1 MQSMVCGKCGGSWTE
16 PDMLSDELR
25 RAVAATVRTGNMIQ
39 AIKQLREV
47 APLSLGNAKDV
58 VVHITRTPERCH
70 RCKQPLEG
78 APVSHCIHCRA
89 VNYDW

>member
-1 MQSMVCGKCGGSWTE
+1 MQSMTCGQCGGSWTE
-16 PDMLSDELR
+16 PDMLTDEQR
-25 RAVAATVRTGNMIQ
+25 HAVAAIAHDGNMIH
-39 AIKQLREV
+39 AIRQLREY
-47 APLSLGNAKDV
+47 APLSLRDSKAIV
-58 VVHITRTPERCH
+58 IHITRIPEQCH

>member
-16 PDMLSDELR
+16 PDMLTEEQR
-25 RAVAATVRTGNMIQ
+25 HEVAAIVHGGNMIQ
-39 AIKQLREV
+39 AIKRLREF
-47 APLSLGNAKDV
+47 APLSLANSKDI
-58 VVHITRTPERCH
+58 VVHITRVPEHCH
-70 RCKQPLEG
+70 RCKQLLEG